1 MDVETKVM
9 IEELSKQQAE
19 SHQLLKKIYRVNQIN
34 LYTKFAY
41 WIFLILLAF
50 GSFYFIKP
58 FVGTLLNTYTGGD
71 GVETGVSTD
80 LLKTLSGAKHIDEFI
95 NQTGVNGQ

>member
-1 MDVETKVM
+1 MDVETKAM
-9 IEELSKQQAE
+9 IETLSKQQAE
-19 SHQLLKKIYRVNQIN
+19 SHQLLKKIYRTNQIN
-34 LYTKFAY
+34 LYSKFAY

-71 GVETGVSTD
+71 GLSSGISPD
-80 LLKTLSGAKHIDEFI
+80 LMKTLSGAKHIDEFL